1 MEVVPRKRRPYSTL
15 EKLEMKKTLV
25 ALAALASV
33 SAFAQ
38 VTMSGYIDRGYMSTN
53 NTNDLRDAKAVG
65 SQAGTTTLII
75 KGNEDMGGGLSAGF
89 LIATDWSEAAGQTQ
103 DGSAPT
109 VGQAGF
115 ANSQSYIDIASK
127 DMGTLRLGNPNS
139 EVLVGVTSV
148 ASPAFSTGVGSAY
161 STNFSIHNGYGT
173 GTTGGNNIFA
183 NSVVGIG
190 LGAVATN
197 VGQRAIRQ
205 TNTIKYISPTF
216 NGFSGTYS
224 YVAKNDVGGSSST
237 TGSGGTT
244 DVVGVKA
251 FSLNYANG
259 PLTAI
264 YAQDKVSVGA
274 YGSTALANNSTTGG
288 TYLQANT
295 STTMSILGAS
305 YQVLPTLKL
314 HAGVGTSTNT
324 GQTAFTATTLGQGLV
339 ANTTSSQYGATYDL
353 NSNIVLMGQMV
364 TVDDKSAVNTD
375 RKLTGF
381 GADYKL
387 SKLTRFYVRTDSIN
401 FASNLTASS
410 GTAQKRTA
418 IGFSSSF

>member
-1 MEVVPRKRRPYSTL
+1 
-15 EKLEMKKTLV
+15 MKKTLV

-38 VTMSGYIDRGYMSTN
+38 VTMSGYIDRGYLATN
-53 NTNDLRDAKAVG
+53 NTNDLRDAKGVG
-65 SQAGTTTLII
+65 SQAGTTGIVIRGT
-75 KGNEDMGGGLSAGF
+75 EDIGGGLSASF
-89 LIATDWSEAAGQTQ
+89 LIGTDWSEAAGQSQ

-109 VGQAGF
+109 AAVNGF
-115 ANSQSYIDIASK
+115 ANGQSYLDLSSK
-127 DMGTLRLGNPNS
+127 AMGTLRLGNPNS
-139 EVLVGVTSV
+139 EVLTGVTSV

-161 STNFSIHNGYGT
+161 SSNFSVHNGYGT
-173 GTTGGNNIFA
+173 GATGGANIFA
-183 NSVVGIG
+183 NSAIGVG

-197 VGQRAIRQ
+197 AGQRAIRQ
-205 TNTIKYISPTF
+205 GNSIKYISPNF
-216 NGFSGTYS
+216 NGLSGTYT

-237 TGSGGTT
+237 SGSGGTT

-259 PLTAI
+259 PLTVV

-274 YGSTALANNSTTGG
+274 NGTTALANNSTTGG
-288 TYLQANT
+288 TALQANT

-324 GQTAFTATTLGQGLV
+324 GQAAFSAQTLGQGLV
-339 ANTTSSQYGATYDL
+339 ANTSSQQYGATYDL
-353 NSNIVLMGQMV
+353 NPSIVLMAQMAS
-364 TVDDKSAVNTD
+364 VDDKSAINTD
-375 RKLTGF
+375 RKMTGY

-387 SKLTRFYVRTDSIN
+387 SKSTRFYVRADSIN

-410 GTAQKRTA
+410 GTAQRRSA
-418 IGFSSSF
+418 IGLSSSF

>member
-1 MEVVPRKRRPYSTL
+1 
-15 EKLEMKKTLV
+15 MKKTLV
-25 ALAALASV
+25 ALAALSSV

-53 NTNDLRDAKAVG
+53 NTNDFRDAKAVG
-65 SQAGTTTLII
+65 SQAGTTTVII
-75 KGNEDMGGGLSAGF
+75 RGTEDMGGGLSAGF

-103 DGSAPT
+103 EGTVPT
-109 VGQAGF
+109 GGVSGF
-115 ANSQSYIDIASK
+115 ANSQSYLDISSK

-161 STNFSIHNGYGT
+161 SSNFSIHNGYGT
-173 GTTGGNNIFA
+173 GSTGQNNIFT
-183 NSVVGIG
+183 NSTIGIG
-190 LGAVATN
+190 VGQVATSA
-197 VGQRAIRQ
+197 GQRAIRQ
-205 TNTIKYISPTF
+205 TNTIKYISPSF
-216 NGFSGTYS
+216 NGISGTYT
-224 YVAKNDVGGSSST
+224 YVAKNDVGGSSSVS
-237 TGSGGTT
+237 GSGGTT

-259 PLTAI
+259 PLTAV

-274 YGSTALANNSTTGG
+274 YGSTALANNSTTNG

-314 HAGVGTSTNT
+314 HVGVGTSTNT
-324 GQTAFTATTLGQGLV
+324 GQAAFSATTLGQGIV
-339 ANTTSSQYGATYDL
+339 ANTSSQQYGATYDL
-353 NSNIVLMGQMV
+353 NSSIVLMGQVATM
-364 TVDDKSAVNTD
+364 DDKSALNTD
-375 RKLTGF
+375 RKMTGF

-387 SKLTRFYVRTDSIN
+387 SKLTRFYVRTDNIN
-401 FASNLTASS
+401 FASNATASS

-418 IGFSSSF
+418 FGFSSSF

>member
-1 MEVVPRKRRPYSTL
+1 
-15 EKLEMKKTLV
+15 MKKTLV

-33 SAFAQ
+33 SAYAQ
-38 VTMSGYIDRGYMSTN
+38 VTMSGYIDRGYLATN
-53 NTNDLRDAKAVG
+53 STNDLRDAKGVG
-65 SQAGTTTLII
+65 SQAGTTTVVIR
-75 KGNEDMGGGLSAGF
+75 GTEDIGGGLSAGF
-89 LIATDWSEAAGQTQ
+89 LIATDWSEAGGLSQ

-109 VGQAGF
+109 AGQSAFG
-115 ANSQSYIDIASK
+115 NSQSYLDISSK
-127 DMGTLRLGNPNS
+127 AMGTLRLGNPNS
-139 EVLVGVTSV
+139 EVLAGVTSV

-161 STNFSIHNGYGT
+161 SSAYSIHNGYGT
-173 GTTGGNNIFA
+173 GATGSNNIFA
-183 NSVVGIG
+183 NSAIGIG
-190 LGAVATN
+190 TSVVATN

-205 TNTIKYISPTF
+205 ANTIKYISPNF
-216 NGFSGTYS
+216 NGLSGTYT
-224 YVAKNDVGGSSST
+224 YVAKNDVGGTST
-237 TGSGGTT
+237 VSGTGGTT

-259 PLTAI
+259 PLTAV

-274 YGSTALANNSTTGG
+274 NGGTALANNSTTGG
-288 TYLQANT
+288 TALQANT

-324 GQTAFTATTLGQGLV
+324 GQAAFTAQTTGQGLV
-339 ANTTSSQYGATYDL
+339 ANTSSQQYGATYDL
-353 NSNIVLMGQMV
+353 NSSIVLMGQVATM
-364 TVDDKSAVNTD
+364 DDKSALNTD
-375 RKLTGF
+375 RKMTGF

-401 FASNLTASS
+401 FASNLAASS